1 MSWCIHR
8 AMDSLDDEVRPHGT
22 WCNSM
27 LKPRMLD
34 WYVGAMELAVP
45 SHGYGSADFRRY
57 EMPAPS
63 RAQVEAQNVNASES
77 VIF

>member
-1 MSWCIHR
+1 
-8 AMDSLDDEVRPHGT
+8 
-22 WCNSM
+22 M